1 MFAALLSMSVMT
13 CMACGRA
20 DAAAGG
26 EPEKEPGPTQPDL
39 LKNITVAIPFR
50 CNAYV
55 TPVEAGSRRAPSFAD
70 RIIVND
76 SRRSDDA
83 AMDGHDCWK
92 KSYYRQEPHRISFY
106 FYTSHTGVLHLGLRA
121 LQSGAGKSKLKVAC
135 NGRSRTVEVGGGT
148 LADYY
153 AGEYEV
159 GRAGYVRVDI
169 EPDGTTAECYPF
181 IDALLAGG
189 RAVGNLTAKRAGELV
204 FVTAAECDRQLP
216 HFTRRG
222 PSNHFIW
229 DMPDDTEYFYNE
241 VLVPEGEDIPGAYY
255 MLTGGDGF
263 YMGIQP
269 NTKGR
274 DRMVLFSVWDTDTAK
289 GDVARL
295 VKSGAGVKSNSYS
308 HEGSGIQNFYY
319 YDWETGHTYATLV
332 RVRPEV
338 DDSGNRTG
346 NSLYTGYFRDTD
358 GRWAFLAEILRPNIA
373 TYYRGAYSFSE
384 NFRPEYGWVPRS
396 VMFPS
401 QWMRDKSGVWHE
413 VLSAR
418 FSHDATAADGLRRDC
433 EGGVN
438 GQGYFYLRNI
448 GYIDEAV
455 AYGTRF
461 IRKPSGQN
469 PPDVD
474 LDALERLAR
483 Q

>member
-1 MFAALLSMSVMT
+1 MLVASLVASAMT
-13 CMACGRA
+13 CMACGGDTPDRKSEEAGA
-20 DAAAGG
+20 DPLTA
-26 EPEKEPGPTQPDL
+26 
-39 LKNITVAIPFR
+39 ITVAIPLR

-55 TPVEAGSRRAPSFAD
+55 TPADKASRRAPSFAD
-70 RIIVND
+70 RIIVNN
-76 SRRSDDA
+76 SGRDDDG
-83 AMDGHDCWK
+83 AMDGIDCWK
-92 KSYYRQEPHRISFY
+92 SSYYTQEKHAISFY

-121 LQSGAGKSKLKVAC
+121 RQGGDGESALKIAC
-135 NGRSRTVEVGGGT
+135 NGRSRTVKVSG
-148 LADYY
+148 AAVKDYY
-153 AGEYEV
+153 AGEYAVEH
-159 GRAGYVRVDI
+159 AGYVRVDVV
-169 EPDGTTAECYPF
+169 PDGTTAPYYPY

-189 RAVGNLTAKRAGELV
+189 AAVGDLADKRAGELV
-204 FVTAAECDRQLP
+204 FVTEQECAKHLP

-222 PSNHFIW
+222 PSNHLIW
-229 DMPDDTEYFYNE
+229 DMPEDTEYFYNE
-241 VLVPEGEDIPGAYY
+241 VLVPEGEDIPGSYY

-269 NTKGR
+269 NTQGR
-274 DRMVLFSVWDTDTAK
+274 DRTVLFSVWDTDTAK
-289 GDVARL
+289 GDVAEL
-295 VKSGAGVKSNSYS
+295 VRNGEGVRSNSYS
-308 HEGSGIQNFYY
+308 HEGSGVQNFYY
-319 YDWETGHTYATLV
+319 YDWEAGHTYATLV

-338 DDSGNRTG
+338 DEAGKRTG

-358 GRWAFLAEILRPNIA
+358 GRWVFLAEIRRPNIT
-373 TYYRGAYSFSE
+373 TYYSGAYSFCE
-384 NFRPEYGWVPRS
+384 NFRPEYGWVERS

-448 GYIDEAV
+448 GYIDESV

-461 IRKPSGQN
+461 TRKPSGQT

-483 Q
+483 P